1 MLLSCIYKELW
12 SSFIERDNKNVND
25 VERDIR
31 NTEYYIGTLN
41 VSSQNYKI
49 TKENLNNLRLAL
61 AKAQRPPVVINGLDD
76 FVLKVEKSTA
86 ILSNFGAM
94 RKSEI
99 VKPTSIVSFDK
110 LREQDRRTSMDRELK
125 SSSSLFEQFLVSN
138 MALQAFS
145 ESPNI
150 NNDAGEAKRINKWF
164 VKLEED
170 LKNLFE
176 DNSLNIKFKSDTL
189 SFEINQS
196 GKKPY
201 TLQSL
206 SSGFSSIMA
215 IYAELITKVSLYSV
229 DPSELTG
236 VVLIDEID
244 AHLHVSLQKKIL
256 SFLTISFP
264 KVQFIVTT
272 HSPFVVSSVE
282 DAVIYDLSS
291 NKQIDDLSMYSYESI
306 LEGLFDVLPVSN
318 NMQEKISYL
327 NKLTS
332 SSFIDIAK
340 IKDILSRLPKDD
352 DLDPETLYY
361 VNLAKVAIRK
371 SKKEV

>member
-1 MLLSCIYKELW
+1 
-12 SSFIERDNKNVND
+12 
-25 VERDIR
+25 
-31 NTEYYIGTLN
+31 
-41 VSSQNYKI
+41 
-49 TKENLNNLRLAL
+49 
-61 AKAQRPPVVINGLDD
+61 
-76 FVLKVEKSTA
+76 
-86 ILSNFGAM
+86 
-94 RKSEI
+94 
-99 VKPTSIVSFDK
+99 
-110 LREQDRRTSMDRELK
+110 
-125 SSSSLFEQFLVSN
+125 
-138 MALQAFS
+138 
-145 ESPNI
+145 
-150 NNDAGEAKRINKWF
+150 
-164 VKLEED
+164 